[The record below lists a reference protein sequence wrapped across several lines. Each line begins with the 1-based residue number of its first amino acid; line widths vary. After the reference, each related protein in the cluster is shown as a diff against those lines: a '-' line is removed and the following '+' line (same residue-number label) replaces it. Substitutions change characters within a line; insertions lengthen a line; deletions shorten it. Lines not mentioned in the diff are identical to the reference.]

1 MSHNYKTKPNFK
13 EGDPKLK
20 SKMKP
25 MIPNVYPGS
34 VTTILRETLP
44 NEESLINGHK
54 VSIMQVKSILEL

>member
-34 VTTILRETLP
+34 VNDHTEG
-44 NEESLINGHK
+44 NSSK
-54 VSIMQVKSILEL
+54 